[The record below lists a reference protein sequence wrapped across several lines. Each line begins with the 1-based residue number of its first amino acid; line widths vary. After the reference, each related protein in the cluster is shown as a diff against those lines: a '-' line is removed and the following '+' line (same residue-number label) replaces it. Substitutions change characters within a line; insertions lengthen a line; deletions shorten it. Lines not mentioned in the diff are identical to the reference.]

1 MQWTLTPTA
10 PFRLELPVWGLRR
23 RPVNAVDRWE
33 QNRWQ
38 RVLLVEGRPLLLTVA
53 QTGPVDAPQL
63 AMNVTGDLRP
73 GDEQTVTATVAH
85 MLDIHRNLDGFYALA
100 AQDPILSPLA
110 ARLRGLRAPRF
121 ANLYETLVNTIACQQ
136 VTLLFGLTM
145 LNRLAAAY
153 GPGVETPSGPLHALP
168 PPEILAGIPPEA
180 LRDLQFSGAKARA
193 LREVAEAELE
203 GRLDAQA
210 LAALDDDQ
218 AVAALTRLWGVGRWT
233 AEVALLRGLGRLTR
247 FPADDV
253 GARNRLRRFLGLS
266 HPLDYAAT
274 QAIVARWQPY
284 SGLLYFLML
293 FDRLE
298 ADGVLSPGPTSGP
311 S

>member
-1 MQWTLTPTA
+1 MQWTLTPVP

-23 RPVNAVDRWE
+23 RPINSVDCWE
-33 QNRWQ
+33 TGAWQ
-38 RVLLVEGRPLLLTVA
+38 RVLLVEGRPLLVTVV
-53 QTGPVDAPQL
+53 QTGPVDAAQL
-63 AMNVTGDLRP
+63 AVSATGDLRS
-73 GDEQTVTATVAH
+73 GDEQTVKATVAH
-85 MLDIHRNLDGFYALA
+85 MLDIHRDLTGFYTLA
-100 AQDPILSPLA
+100 AQDAILSPLA
-110 ARLRGLRAPRF
+110 ARFRGLRAPQF

-136 VTLLFGLTM
+136 VTLGFGLTM

-168 PPEILAGIPPEA
+168 SPEILAGIPLEE
-180 LRDLQFSGAKARA
+180 LRGLQFSGAKARA
-193 LREVAEAELE
+193 LHEVAIAQLE

-218 AVAALTRLWGVGRWT
+218 VIANLTRLWGVGRWT

-247 FPADDV
+247 FPGDDV

-293 FDRLE
+293 FDRLAAE
-298 ADGVLSPGPTSGP
+298 GVISSGPLSGP